1 MPTREILSQ
10 FLRDW
15 TRLNPEQQEAFLAA
29 VDKVVDDLRAG
40 HGFRSGLRVKGVR
53 GTPARDELHV
63 IWRRIA
69 THEISASRSAKNSP
83 LIRPRRVRASRRHAP
98 SLKPEAHLM
107 GPERDRA

>member
-40 HGFRSGLRVKGVR
+40 HGLPIRSSRQ
-53 GTPARDELHV
+53 
-63 IWRRIA
+63 RRA
-69 THEISASRSAKNSP
+69 WN
-83 LIRPRRVRASRRHAP
+83 SRRET
-98 SLKPEAHLM
+98 SCT
-107 GPERDRA
+107 